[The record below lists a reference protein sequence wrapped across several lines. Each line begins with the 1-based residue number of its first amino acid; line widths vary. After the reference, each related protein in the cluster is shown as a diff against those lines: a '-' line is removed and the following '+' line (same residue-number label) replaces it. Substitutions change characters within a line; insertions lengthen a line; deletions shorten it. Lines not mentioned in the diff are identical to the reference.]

1 MVRTPV
7 LLFTGRVVRFDNLR
21 LYHHGSISAL
31 IVFRLICDD
40 SRDVTRG
47 EYLSGGYRRKDE
59 NNSDNFAHCCNI
71 LTLQRY
77 CFFSVRANGLHFL
90 RFFHFF
96 LVSSQ
101 MSRR

>member
-1 MVRTPV
+1 MVRTPA

-21 LYHHGSISAL
+21 LYHHGRVSAL
-31 IVFRLICDD
+31 IVLRLISDD
-40 SRDVTRG
+40 SRDVARG
-47 EYLSGGYRRKDE
+47 EYLCGGYRRKDE
-59 NNSDNFAHCCNI
+59 NDCDKFAHSCNI

-77 CFFSVRANGLHFL
+77 FFFSSRANLPHFL